1 MQVNLPEGGDVLLKE
16 EGKGD
21 QIDVKGGK
29 KEGQKEKQKNEL
41 NLKED
46 IAKYLISVVKNY
58 TSEQVCIYWYI
69 WEPLH
74 DEQKG

>member
-29 KEGQKEKQKNEL
+29 KEG
-41 NLKED
+41 
-46 IAKYLISVVKNY
+46 
-58 TSEQVCIYWYI
+58 
-69 WEPLH
+69 
-74 DEQKG
+74 